1 MGVIF
6 FVSTDFGSSENTSQ
20 ILEPLL
26 RWVNPEISG
35 ETVNQ
40 IHFLIRKGGHLSEY
54 AILAWLALR
63 AVRSSLR
70 LPAGVWSWKAA
81 GLALLVAATYAATDE
96 FHQSFVPQRTSS
108 PIDVMIDTTGAVIA
122 LLLAFAWGKISG
134 ASKLDQSPAN

>member
-6 FVSTDFGSSENTSQ
+6 FVSTEFGSSENTSQ

-35 ETVNQ
+35 ESVNQ

-63 AVRSSLR
+63 ALRSSLR
-70 LPAGVWSWKAA
+70 LPPGVWSWKAA
-81 GLALLVAATYAATDE
+81 GLALLIAATYAATDE
-96 FHQSFVPQRTSS
+96 FHQSFVPQRTAS
-108 PIDVMIDTTGAVIA
+108 PIDVMIDTTGAIIA
-122 LLLAFAWGKISG
+122 LLLAFGWGKIHG
-134 ASKLDQSPAN
+134 APKPGQAPAN